1 MPIVER
7 FEAHPRFNGFRIDT
21 GALRAEVIEL
31 GGIVTRLEVPDREG
45 RWGNVLL
52 GCAAVGDYLSPHPH
66 FNCLV
71 GRYANRMTNARFAL
85 DGRTYALDANVPPHH
100 LHGGR
105 HGFASRIWTGSLM
118 RGAGPSRSPAE
129 GSLMRGAGPSRSPA
143 EGSTDGNQ
151 VILRLHSP
159 DGDCGYPGALDVEA
173 RYGFADATVTLE
185 FTATADAPTPVSLT
199 AHHYY
204 NLSAM
209 PGTVLDHEVA
219 IDANAFLPV
228 AETLTQLGEV
238 RPVERTPFDLRQ
250 GRLLADAMAAPDA
263 QMRLANGGFDHTFA
277 LAGDGFRHAAA
288 VRHPPSGRTLAVAT
302 DQPGVQLYTGN
313 TLHQAPGHDGRYPQ
327 YGGLCL
333 ETQQFPDAP
342 NHPNYPNT
350 ILRPG
355 EVFRARTEFTFGVDR
370 SL

>member
-1 MPIVER
+1 MPVIER
-7 FEAHPRFNGFRIDT
+7 FEAHPRFGGFRIDT

-31 GGIVTRLEVPDREG
+31 GGIVTRLEVPDRNG

-52 GCAAVGDYLSPHPH
+52 GCAAIADYLAPHPH

-71 GRYANRMTNARFAL
+71 GRYANRITNARFAL

-105 HGFASRIWTGSLM
+105 HGFGTRIWTGTT
-118 RGAGPSRSPAE
+118 E
-129 GSLMRGAGPSRSPA
+129 
-143 EGSTDGNQ
+143 GNQ
-151 VILRLHSP
+151 VVLRLHSP
-159 DGDCGYPGALDVEA
+159 DGDSGFPGALDVEA
-173 RYGFADATVTLE
+173 RYGFADATATLD
-185 FTATADAPTPVSLT
+185 FTATTDAPTPVSLT

-204 NLSAM
+204 NLAAA

-219 IDANAFLPV
+219 IDADAFLPV
-228 AETLTQLGEV
+228 AETLTQLGEI
-238 RPVERTPFDLRQ
+238 RPVAGTPFDLRP
-250 GRLLADAMAAPDA
+250 GRLLASAMAAPDA
-263 QMRLANGGFDHTFA
+263 QMHLADGGFDHTFA
-277 LAGDGFRHAAA
+277 LAGEGLRQAAT
-288 VRHPPSGRTLAVAT
+288 VRHPPSGRTLTVAT

-313 TLHQAPGHDGRYPQ
+313 TLHHAPGHGGRYSQ

-342 NHPNYPNT
+342 NHPNYPNA

-355 EVFRARTEFTFGVDR
+355 EVYRARTEFAFGVG
-370 SL
+370 

>member
-7 FEAHPRFNGFRIDT
+7 FEAHPRFGGFRIDT
-21 GALRAEVIEL
+21 GTLRAEVIEL

-52 GCAAVGDYLSPHPH
+52 GCSAIANYLSPHPH

-85 DGRTYALDANVPPHH
+85 DGRIYSLDANVPPHH

-105 HGFASRIWTGSLM
+105 HGFASRIWTCT
-118 RGAGPSRSPAE
+118 
-129 GSLMRGAGPSRSPA
+129 
-143 EGSTDGNQ
+143 TDGSQ
-151 VILRLHSP
+151 VILRLRSP
-159 DGDCGYPGALDVEA
+159 DGDCGYPGTLDVEA

-185 FTATADAPTPVSLT
+185 FTATTDAPTPVSLT

-204 NLSAM
+204 NLATT

-219 IDANAFLPV
+219 IDANAYLPV
-228 AETLTQLGEV
+228 AETLTQLGEA
-238 RPVERTPFDLRQ
+238 RPVDGTPFDLRQ
-250 GRLLADAMAAPDA
+250 GRLLADAMATPDA
-263 QMRLANGGFDHTFA
+263 QMRLADGGFDHTFA
-277 LAGDGFRHAAA
+277 LAGDGFRHAAT
-288 VRHPPSGRTLAVAT
+288 VRHPASGRTLAVAT

-313 TLHQAPGHDGRYPQ
+313 TLHQAPGHGGRYPQ

-342 NHPNYPNT
+342 NHANYPNA

-355 EVFRARTEFTFGVDR
+355 DVFRARTEFAFDVA
-370 SL
+370 